1 MEFRRVLFRSK
12 ELDIETLQDAESQ
25 YEHYRDNQQ
34 KFYAVKKEYQTVLAG
49 DELEALERELE
60 EIGNPDQVR
69 TLQDIDSDLVEAR
82 TALRTVGK
90 DAAEAENQLKK
101 WKAEYGSSDERS
113 EEHTSELQSRGH
125 RV

>member
-1 MEFRRVLFRSK
+1 MESDLRKRFK

-34 KFYAVKKEYQTVLAG
+34 KCYAVKKEYQTVLAG

-69 TLQDIDSDLVEAR
+69 TLQDIDSELVEAR
-82 TALRTVGK
+82 TAVRTVGK
-90 DAAEAENQLKK
+90 DAAEAEKQLTN
-101 WKAEYGSSDERS
+101 WKRS
-113 EEHTSELQSRGH
+113 EER
-125 RV
+125 RVGKESMQQ